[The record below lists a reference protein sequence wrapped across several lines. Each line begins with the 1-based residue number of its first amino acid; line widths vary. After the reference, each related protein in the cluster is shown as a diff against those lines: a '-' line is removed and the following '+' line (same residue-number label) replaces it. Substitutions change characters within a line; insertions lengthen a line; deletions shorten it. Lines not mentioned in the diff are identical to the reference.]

1 MPQIRQWDAVTAA
14 AAGTL
19 SATFGS
25 SAPGTH
31 STVSCAG
38 CIGIKIK
45 ATAISL
51 PVATELRVTP
61 RFLDGSSTETWAQ
74 FADGSPAYQVI
85 TVINRE
91 TEIYWDIDA
100 DEVGIEPWLDATDA
114 NATCSLS
121 IKRIYAKS

>member
-1 MPQIRQWDAVTAA
+1 MAADKWQAVTVA

-19 SATFGS
+19 SNTFGS

-31 STVSCAG
+31 STVSAKG
-38 CIGIKIK
+38 AIGVRFK

-61 RFLDGSSTETWAQ
+61 RFVDADSTET
-74 FADGSPAYQVI
+74 FAAFAGGTPAYQVI
-85 TVINRE
+85 TTAERE
-91 TEIYWDIDA
+91 TEIYWDLQA
-100 DEVGIEPWLDATDA
+100 DNVGVEPWLDAADS

-121 IKRIYAKS
+121 LQLIFPER